1 MVYEVKQRSSAEEG
15 KELQRARGWVAFSTK
30 RKEGA
35 LQIQTEGEDK
45 YKFIQTQIEDT
56 REGVLKEKIL
66 RAE

>member
-1 MVYEVKQRSSAEEG
+1 MDCIALHG
-15 KELQRARGWVAFSTK
+15 IALQRARRWVALGTK

-35 LQIQTEGEDK
+35 LQIQTQGEDK

-66 RAE
+66 RADAK

>member
-1 MVYEVKQRSSAEEG
+1 MV
-15 KELQRARGWVAFSTK
+15 RARRWVALGTK

-35 LQIQTEGEDK
+35 LQ
-45 YKFIQTQIEDT
+45 IQTQIEDT